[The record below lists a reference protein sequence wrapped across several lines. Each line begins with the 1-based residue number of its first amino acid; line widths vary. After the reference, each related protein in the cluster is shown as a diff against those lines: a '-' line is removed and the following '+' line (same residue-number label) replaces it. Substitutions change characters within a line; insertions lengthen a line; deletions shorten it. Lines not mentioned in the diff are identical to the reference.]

1 MMIRGIIFDYGG
13 TIDSRGDHWSEV
25 IFDQY
30 MALGLPVS
38 YEQFRP
44 AYIEG
49 ERALARAR
57 VIMPWHNFH
66 DVMLHKVTVQME
78 YLKSQGMLQGIN
90 TGPAAAD
97 IAARCYEAARTAV
110 AEARGV
116 LEDLADKLPLALV
129 SNFYGNI
136 DEVLRDFHIR
146 HLFAGIAESAV
157 LGIRKPDPRIFSV
170 GCTILDLKP
179 ENVLVV
185 GDSLSKDIVPAASI
199 GCQTVWIRGRQ
210 WRGDAIPADAPTPCT
225 LADIPKIIS
234 MGKL

>member
-1 MMIRGIIFDYGG
+1 MIRGIIFDYGG

-30 MALGLPVS
+30 MALGLPVC

-49 ERALARAR
+49 ERTLARAR

-66 DVMLHKVTVQME
+66 DVMLRKVTVQMK
-78 YLKSQGMLQGIN
+78 YLKSQYLLQDIDAN
-90 TGPAAAD
+90 AVAAD
-97 IAARCYEAARTAV
+97 IAARCYEAARAAV
-110 AEARGV
+110 AEARDV
-116 LEDLADKLPLALV
+116 LEDLADELPLALV

-157 LGIRKPDPRIFSV
+157 LGIRKPDPRIFRV

-185 GDSLSKDIVPAASI
+185 GDSLSKDIKPAATI
-199 GCQTVWIRGRQ
+199 GCQTAWISGRQ
-210 WRGDAIPADAPTPCT
+210 WRGDAIPADAPMPCT

-234 MGKL
+234 KGKL